1 LGRGVIAGSGVRDDL
16 MAEVRKRWP
25 CQELP
30 WGAMTELAL
39 KYGISRERVRQIVR
53 GKGMYEVRPPTRK
66 SKTKGCHD
74 CGSHEVE
81 PGAHHCEDHRW
92 VVMQCPSCG
101 NDFKMTRVE
110 AIARGS
116 RSNGSSKGAGSLF
129 VCRRT
134 CRKERGLA
142 WLAENPGATQAEVA
156 EYAGVSPSAVWTWLN
171 KK

>member
-1 LGRGVIAGSGVRDDL
+1 
-16 MAEVRKRWP
+16 MAEVRRRWP

-30 WGAMTELAL
+30 WGVMTGLGL